1 MTYDKKEFKNRC
13 KQMIEDQN
21 EMERRMNEFKKRF
34 DSLESNLDFLATG
47 VKENHFEI
55 PSMPEWFRNMFGFS
69 EKK

>member
-1 MTYDKKEFKNRC
+1 MRCNKREFKKRC
-13 KQMIEDQN
+13 EQMVKDQN

-47 VKENHFEI
+47 VKENHFDI
-55 PSMPEWFRNMFGFS
+55 PSMPEWFKKMFGFS